1 MALQYGM
8 NILAS
13 DMRNILEQNDR
24 QQSGVRTWRQ
34 LFGNASLAN
43 QAQVDALKGNY
54 ADTITQAYKANLAQR
69 NAILGA
75 GLSAGSTQ
83 QMLQANK
90 QNLHNTY
97 QQYIQGYSSD
107 ASALAQNYGQEI
119 SAIDTA
125 LNERAKNLSNLYGSA
140 YKYLANR
147 LATATMSRD
156 LIDKP
161 LYDEDENFT
170 GYEQET
176 LNYLDEYKMD
186 WLRDEQGNLLSWNQ
200 ISNQLLNPDG
210 SLNARGTEFFDK
222 MFNATPQGYLD
233 EEGNRVESFDE
244 WLTNENSDLRDWA
257 IGQDVFN
264 YNLAGTNIGTA
275 KVHAGLESTDTTG
288 THHDYVTDDDV
299 RSTVGAKMSSFDML
313 SRNLT
318 VAGDKLNDTIEKLQ
332 TYRHDKPKPAKNE
345 HRYAGSSKGVS
356 AESKARADYQ
366 EFAREYEKAWKDYSS
381 QLDTIKSDVF
391 TELKNVL
398 GSDAYN
404 TFVEN
409 EISFEKEYESL
420 IDKLSKAT
428 DYDKASITALNKLL
442 NDFVKRAQNFADAHK
457 NTEKRSG
464 Y

>member
-43 QAQVDALKGNY
+43 QAQVDVLKGTY

-83 QMLQANK
+83 QMLRANK

-125 LNERAKNLSNLYGSA
+125 LNERAKNLSDLYGSA

-257 IGQDVFN
+257 IGQDAFN
-264 YNLAGTNIGTA
+264 FTFAGSNLGTA

-288 THHDYVTDDDV
+288 APHEYITQEDIGVIKNDITDASPELNAAIKDFDRTAEIYVNAVENVTGPTTSGYTSQIKDNLERKRQARNEAWKKYTDDVEKVKSNYLKELKNTLGTEQYNQFIADN
-299 RSTVGAKMSSFDML
+299 ASFE
-313 SRNLT
+313 
-318 VAGDKLNDTIEKLQ
+318 I
-332 TYRHDKPKPAKNE
+332 
-345 HRYAGSSKGVS
+345 
-356 AESKARADYQ
+356 
-366 EFAREYEKAWKDYSS
+366 EYEKLVDK
-381 QLDTIKSDVF
+381 IKKS
-391 TELKNVL
+391 
-398 GSDAYN
+398 N
-404 TFVEN
+404 TFDETLMKDMVMW
-409 EISFEKEYESL
+409 Y
-420 IDKLSKAT
+420 
-428 DYDKASITALNKLL
+428 
-442 NDFVKRAQNFADAHK
+442 NDFIERARQFVP
-457 NTEKRSG
+457 EKKKISG